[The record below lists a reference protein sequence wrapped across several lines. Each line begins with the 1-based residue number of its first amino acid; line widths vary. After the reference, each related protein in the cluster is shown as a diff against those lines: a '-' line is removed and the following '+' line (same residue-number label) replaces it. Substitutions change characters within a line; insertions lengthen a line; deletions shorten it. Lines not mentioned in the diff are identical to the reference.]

1 MDRYENITI
10 FTKLRELNFLVN
22 SHLKIKNDDRV
33 VRFVYMLRD
42 GLFVSKNRTKFF
54 DFVLPIDSKN
64 IYRVCGTDYPEQVL
78 YLSEGTDAKER
89 KEKLYDCSSGNQ
101 RTGKDR
107 TDPAE

>member
-1 MDRYENITI
+1 MSR
-10 FTKLRELNFLVN
+10 K
-22 SHLKIKNDDRV
+22 RV
-33 VRFVYMLRD
+33 PP
-42 GLFVSKNRTKFF
+42 NQNECTA
-54 DFVLPIDSKN
+54 DFRIGVPFEQNLQFPGTYKRVGTCKN

>member
-1 MDRYENITI
+1 MNITI

-54 DFVLPIDSKN
+54 DFVLPIVPIIDSKN
-64 IYRVCGTDYPEQVL
+64 
-78 YLSEGTDAKER
+78 SENKLWIGYTKLDKKEVV
-89 KEKLYDCSSGNQ
+89 
-101 RTGKDR
+101 
-107 TDPAE
+107 